1 MKVSKDIKFNFL
13 NTDEQERYQKH
24 LTLKEIGYE
33 GQLNLKN
40 SSVLCIGAGGL
51 GSSVLLYLAA
61 TGIGRIGIIDNDY
74 VEKSNLQRQIIHETN
89 TIGNLKIDSARERIK
104 KLNPNSE
111 LLTFAERINPNNA
124 LKIIEQFDVI
134 CDCSDNFGTRYLIN
148 DACLIL
154 NKPLVFGSVQGFEGQ
169 VSVFNLHKK
178 SPNLR
183 DLLPESPSRNAIPSC
198 TEYGVVGVSTGL
210 IGILQVNEIIKII
223 LKKGEILD
231 GTILVIDLLNMN
243 MKKLHLKSAQVNKRI
258 KNLSQFEKFYS
269 DNECFGE
276 NNEIKSINANDFNNI
291 YKIKPNKILLIDVR
305 EKEEFSKSA
314 IEGSISIPLS
324 HLNQESDLKFIHKES
339 LNKEVF
345 TICKSGKRSEK
356 ASRILS
362 KFKIQSRSIEGG
374 IEKIKKYC
382 AHNFLRIS

>member
-1 MKVSKDIKFNFL
+1 MSKDIKFNFL
-13 NTDEQERYQKH
+13 NSDEEERYQKH

-61 TGIGRIGIIDNDY
+61 AGIGRIGIVDNDQ

-104 KLNPNSE
+104 KFNPNCE
-111 LLTFAERINPNNA
+111 ILTFSERINPKNA
-124 LKIIEQFDVI
+124 LELIKEFDVI

-148 DACLIL
+148 DSCLIL

-169 VSVFNLHKK
+169 VSVFNLYKN

-183 DLLPESPSRNAIPSC
+183 DLLPESPSKNAAPSC
-198 TEYGVVGVSTGL
+198 AEYGVVGVSTGL

-231 GTILVIDLLNMN
+231 GKILIFDLLNMN
-243 MKKLHLKSAQVNKRI
+243 MKKLNLKSDNSNKGI
-258 KNLSQFEKFYS
+258 KNLSQFEGFYN
-269 DNECFGE
+269 DEYCDK
-276 NNEIKSINANDFNNI
+276 NNEINTINANDFNSL
-291 YKIKPNKILLIDVR
+291 YKSKPNKILLIDVR
-305 EKEEFSKSA
+305 ENEEFSTSA

-324 HLNQESDLKFIHKES
+324 HLNQESDLKFIQKES

-374 IEKIKKYC
+374 IEKVKKILC
-382 AHNFLRIS
+382 N

>member
-1 MKVSKDIKFNFL
+1 MSKDIKFNFL
-13 NTDEQERYQKH
+13 NSDEEERYQKH

-61 TGIGRIGIIDNDY
+61 AGIGKIGIVDNDH

-89 TIGNLKIDSARERIK
+89 TIGKLKIDSARERIK
-104 KLNPNSE
+104 KFNPNIE
-111 LLTFAERINPNNA
+111 LFTFPKRIDPNNA
-124 LKIIEQFDVI
+124 LEIIQEFDVI

-154 NKPLVFGSVQGFEGQ
+154 DKPIVFGSVQGFEGQ

-183 DLLPESPSRNAIPSC
+183 DLLPESPLKNAVPSC
-198 TEYGVVGVSTGL
+198 AEYGVVGVSTGL

-231 GTILVIDLLNMN
+231 GTILIFDLLNMK
-243 MKKLHLKSAQVNKRI
+243 MKKLNLKSDQNNKQI
-258 KNLSQFEKFYS
+258 SNLSQFAEFYS
-269 DNECFGE
+269 EDGCSEKNSEH
-276 NNEIKSINANDFNNI
+276 NNEIK
-291 YKIKPNKILLIDVR
+291 KIKAEEFNILYKARPTKILLIDVR
-305 EKEEFSKSA
+305 ESEEFSISA

-324 HLNQESDLKFIHKES
+324 NLNLKTGLEFIQKES
-339 LNKEVF
+339 LSKEVF

-356 ASRILS
+356 ASRILA

-374 IEKIKKYC
+374 IEKVKKILC
-382 AHNFLRIS
+382 N

>member
-1 MKVSKDIKFNFL
+1 MSQDIKFNFL

-24 LTLKEIGYE
+24 LSLKEIGYE
-33 GQLNLKN
+33 GQISLKN

-61 TGIGRIGIIDNDY
+61 AGIGKIGIVDNDH

-89 TIGNLKIDSARERIK
+89 TIGKLKIDSARERIK
-104 KLNPNSE
+104 KFNPNIE
-111 LLTFAERINPNNA
+111 LLTFAKKIDLNNA
-124 LKIIEQFDVI
+124 LEIIQEFDVI

-154 NKPLVFGSVQGFEGQ
+154 NKPIVFGSVQGFEGQ

-183 DLLPESPSRNAIPSC
+183 DLLPESPLKNTVPSC

-231 GTILVIDLLNMN
+231 GIILIFDLLTMK
-243 MKKLHLKSAQVNKRI
+243 MKKLNLKSDKGNKQI
-258 KNLSQFEKFYS
+258 KNLSQFTEFYS
-269 DNECFGE
+269 EDSCSEENSEK
-276 NNEIKSINANDFNNI
+276 NNEIKRIKAKDFYI
-291 YKIKPNKILLIDVR
+291 LYKEKPTKILLIDVR
-305 EKEEFSKSA
+305 ESEEFSTAA

-324 HLNQESDLKFIHKES
+324 HLNQKNDLEFIQKES
-339 LNKEVF
+339 LSKKVF

-356 ASRILS
+356 ASRILA
-362 KFKIQSRSIEGG
+362 KLKIQSISIEGG
-374 IEKIKKYC
+374 IEKVNKILC
-382 AHNFLRIS
+382 NS

>member
-1 MKVSKDIKFNFL
+1 MSKNIKYKFL
-13 NTDEQERYQKH
+13 TTDEKERYQKH

-33 GQLNLKN
+33 GQLSLKN

-61 TGIGRIGIIDNDY
+61 AGIGKIGIVDNDY

-89 TIGNLKIDSARERIK
+89 TIGSLKIDSAQERIK
-104 KLNPNSE
+104 KFNPNSE
-111 LLTFAERINPNNA
+111 LLTFAERINPKNA
-124 LKIIEQFDVI
+124 LEIIQKFDII

-169 VSVFNLHKK
+169 VSVFNLNKT

-183 DLLPESPSRNAIPSC
+183 DLLPESPSKNAVPSC
-198 TEYGVVGVSTGL
+198 AEYGVVGVSTGL
-210 IGILQVNEIIKII
+210 IGIIQVNEIIKII
-223 LKKGEILD
+223 LKKGEVLD
-231 GTILVIDLLNMN
+231 GKIMVFDLLNMN
-243 MKKLHLKSAQVNKRI
+243 TKKLQLKSDQVNKKI
-258 KNLSQFEKFYS
+258 KNLSKFMDYYS
-269 DNECFGE
+269 DDECSTK
-276 NNEIKSINANDFNNI
+276 NRKINRINANDFNSL

-305 EKEEFSKSA
+305 ENEEFSTSA

-324 HLNQESDLKFIHKES
+324 HLNQKTDLEFIQKES
-339 LNKEVF
+339 LSKEVF

-356 ASRILS
+356 ASKILA

-374 IEKIKKYC
+374 IEKVKKILC
-382 AHNFLRIS
+382 N

>member
-1 MKVSKDIKFNFL
+1 MSKNFKFNYL
-13 NTDEQERYQKH
+13 NSDEEERYQKH

-33 GQLNLKN
+33 GQLDLKN

-51 GSSVLLYLAA
+51 GSSVLIYLAA
-61 TGIGRIGIIDNDY
+61 TGIGRIGIVDNDQ

-104 KLNPNSE
+104 KFNPNCE
-111 LLTFAERINPNNA
+111 ILTFSERINPKNA
-124 LKIIEQFDVI
+124 IEIIQEFDII

-148 DACLIL
+148 DSCLLL

-169 VSVFNLHKK
+169 VSVFNLYKN

-183 DLLPESPSRNAIPSC
+183 DFLPESPSKNAAPSC
-198 TEYGVVGVSTGL
+198 AEYGVVGVSTGL

-231 GTILVIDLLNMN
+231 GEILIFDLLNMN
-243 MKKLHLKSAQVNKRI
+243 MKKLHLKSDQLNKQI
-258 KNLSQFEKFYS
+258 KNLSQFEGFYNS
-269 DNECFGE
+269 DKYCEK
-276 NNEIKSINANDFNNI
+276 NNGIKSINAYDFNSL
-291 YKIKPNKILLIDVR
+291 YKSKPDKILLIDVR
-305 EKEEFSKSA
+305 ENEEFSTSA

-324 HLNQESDLKFIHKES
+324 HLDKESDLKFIQKES
-339 LNKEVF
+339 LSKEVF

-362 KFKIQSRSIEGG
+362 QFKIQSRSIKGG
-374 IEKIKKYC
+374 IEKVKEYFAINNFKK
-382 AHNFLRIS
+382 I

>member
-1 MKVSKDIKFNFL
+1 MTFTKDINFNIL
-13 NTDEQERYQKH
+13 NKDEQERYQKH

-33 GQLNLKN
+33 GQLSLKK

-51 GSSVLLYLAA
+51 GSSVLIYLAA
-61 TGIGRIGIIDNDY
+61 TGIGKIGIVDNDY

-111 LLTFAERINPNNA
+111 LLTFSERINPDNA
-124 LKIIEQFDVI
+124 LEIIREFDVI

-169 VSVFNLHKK
+169 VSVFNLYEN

-183 DLLPESPSRNAIPSC
+183 DLLPESPSKNTIPSC
-198 TEYGVVGVSTGL
+198 SEYGVVGVSTGL

-231 GTILVIDLLNMN
+231 GKILIFNLLNMN
-243 MKKLHLKSAQVNKRI
+243 MKKLRLTSDQLNKQI
-258 KNLSQFEKFYS
+258 NNLSKFIEYYD
-269 DNECFGE
+269 DNECSDK
-276 NNEIKSINANDFNNI
+276 NNKIERINAIDFEI
-291 YKIKPNKILLIDVR
+291 LYKSKPNEILLIDVR
-305 EKEEFSKSA
+305 ENEEFDSYA
-314 IEGSISIPLS
+314 IEGSTSIPLR
-324 HLNQESDLKFIHKES
+324 HLKKETNLEFIQKES
-339 LNKEVF
+339 LVKEVF

-356 ASRILS
+356 ASQILT
-362 KFKIQSRSIEGG
+362 KFKVKSRSIEGG
-374 IEKIKKYC
+374 IEKVKKI
-382 AHNFLRIS
+382 L

>member
-13 NTDEQERYQKH
+13 NSDEQERYQKH

-74 VEKSNLQRQIIHETN
+74 VEKSNLQRQIIHETD
-89 TIGNLKIDSARERIK
+89 TIGNLKIDSARERLK

-148 DACLIL
+148 DSCLIL

-183 DLLPESPSRNAIPSC
+183 DLLPESPSKNAIPSC
-198 TEYGVVGVSTGL
+198 TEYGVIGVSTGL

-223 LKKGEILD
+223 LKKGETLD
-231 GTILVIDLLNMN
+231 GTILVLDLLNMN
-243 MKKLHLKSAQVNKRI
+243 IKKLHLERSQVNQRI
-258 KNLSQFEKFYS
+258 KNLSQFEDFYS
-269 DNECFGE
+269 DNQCFEE
-276 NNEIKSINANDFNNI
+276 NNEINSINASDFKKI
-291 YKIKPNKILLIDVR
+291 YKVKPNKILLIDVR
-305 EKEEFSKSA
+305 ENAEFSTSA
-314 IEGSISIPLS
+314 IKGSISIPLS
-324 HLNQESDLKFIHKES
+324 HLNKDFDLEFIKKES
-339 LNKEVF
+339 LIKEVF
-345 TICKSGKRSEK
+345 TICKSGKRSK
-356 ASRILS
+356 QASKILS

-374 IEKIKKYC
+374 IEKVKKILC
-382 AHNFLRIS
+382 N

>member
-1 MKVSKDIKFNFL
+1 MSKDIKFNFL
-13 NTDEQERYQKH
+13 NADEQERYQKH
-24 LTLKEIGYE
+24 LTLHEIGYE
-33 GQLNLKN
+33 GQLKLKN

-61 TGIGRIGIIDNDY
+61 TGIGKIGIVDNDY

-89 TIGNLKIDSARERIK
+89 TIGTFKVDSAEERIK
-104 KLNPNSE
+104 KFNPNSAV
-111 LLTFAERINPNNA
+111 LKFAERINPNNI
-124 LKIIEQFDVI
+124 LDIIEKFDVI
-134 CDCSDNFGTRYLIN
+134 CDCSDNFSTRYLIN

-154 NKPLVFGSVQGFEGQ
+154 KKPLVFGSVQGFEGQ
-169 VSVFNLHKK
+169 VSVFNLYEN

-183 DLLPESPSRNAIPSC
+183 DLLPESPSKNEVPSC
-198 TEYGVVGVSTGL
+198 AEYGVVGVSTGL

-231 GTILVIDLLNMN
+231 GKILIFDLLNMN
-243 MKKLHLKSAQVNKRI
+243 MKKLHLKSDQLNKRI
-258 KNLSQFEKFYS
+258 KNLSQFESFYNS
-269 DNECFGE
+269 DEYCGKND
-276 NNEIKSINANDFNNI
+276 EIKSINANDFNSL
-291 YKIKPNKILLIDVR
+291 YKAKPNKILLIDVR
-305 EKEEFSKSA
+305 ENEEFSTSA

-324 HLNQESDLKFIHKES
+324 HLNQESDLKFIQKES

-362 KFKIQSRSIEGG
+362 KFKIQTRSIEGG
-374 IEKIKKYC
+374 IEKVNKILC
-382 AHNFLRIS
+382 N

>member
-1 MKVSKDIKFNFL
+1 MTILKDIKFNFL
-13 NTDEQERYQKH
+13 NADEQERYQKH
-24 LTLKEIGYE
+24 LTLKEIGKE
-33 GQLNLKN
+33 GQLKLKN

-51 GSSVLLYLAA
+51 GSSVLIYLAA
-61 TGIGRIGIIDNDY
+61 AGIGKIGIVDNDH

-89 TIGNLKIDSARERIK
+89 TIGNLKIDSAKKRIK
-104 KLNPNSE
+104 GLNPNIE
-111 LLTFAERINPNNA
+111 VFTFDTRIAAENV
-124 LKIIEQFDVI
+124 LEIIQEFDII

-169 VSVFNLHKK
+169 VSVFNLYKN
-178 SPNLR
+178 SPILR
-183 DLLPESPSRNAIPSC
+183 DLLPESPSKNAIPSC
-198 TEYGVVGVSTGL
+198 AEYGVVGVSTGL

-231 GTILVIDLLNMN
+231 GKILIFDLLNMN
-243 MKKLHLKSAQVNKRI
+243 MKKLNLKGDQINKRI
-258 KNLSQFEKFYS
+258 KNLSQFVDFYCEDECS
-269 DNECFGE
+269 DKNKI
-276 NNEIKSINANDFNNI
+276 NRINANDFNSL
-291 YKIKPNKILLIDVR
+291 YKAKPNKILLIDVR
-305 EKEEFSKSA
+305 ENEEFSTSA
-314 IEGSISIPLS
+314 IQGSISIPLS
-324 HLNQESDLKFIHKES
+324 HLNQESDLKFIQKES

-374 IEKIKKYC
+374 IEKVKKILW
-382 AHNFLRIS
+382 N

>member
-13 NTDEQERYQKH
+13 NSDEQERYQKH

-61 TGIGRIGIIDNDY
+61 SGIGRIGIIDNDY
-74 VEKSNLQRQIIHETN
+74 VEKSNLQRQIIHETD

-148 DACLIL
+148 DSCLIL

-183 DLLPESPSRNAIPSC
+183 DLLPESPSKNAIPSC
-198 TEYGVVGVSTGL
+198 AEYGVVGVSTGL

-231 GTILVIDLLNMN
+231 GTILVLDLLNMN
-243 MKKLHLKSAQVNKRI
+243 IKKLHLERSQVNQRI
-258 KNLSQFEKFYS
+258 KNLSQFEDFYS
-269 DNECFGE
+269 DNQCLEE
-276 NNEIKSINANDFNNI
+276 NSEINSINASDFKKI
-291 YKIKPNKILLIDVR
+291 YKVKPNKILLIDVR
-305 EKEEFSKSA
+305 ENAEFSTSA
-314 IEGSISIPLS
+314 IKGSISIPLS
-324 HLNQESDLKFIHKES
+324 HLNKDFDLEFIKKES
-339 LNKEVF
+339 LIKEVF
-345 TICKSGKRSEK
+345 TICKSGKRSK
-356 ASRILS
+356 QASNILS

-374 IEKIKKYC
+374 IEKVKKILC
-382 AHNFLRIS
+382 N

>member
-1 MKVSKDIKFNFL
+1 MSKDIKFNFL
-13 NTDEQERYQKH
+13 NKDEQERYQKH
-24 LTLKEIGYE
+24 LSLKEIGYE

-61 TGIGRIGIIDNDY
+61 TGIGKIGIIDHDY

-154 NKPLVFGSVQGFEGQ
+154 DKPLVFGSVQGFEGQ

-183 DLLPESPSRNAIPSC
+183 DLLPESPSKNAIPSC

-231 GTILVIDLLNMN
+231 GII
-243 MKKLHLKSAQVNKRI
+243 
-258 KNLSQFEKFYS
+258 
-269 DNECFGE
+269 
-276 NNEIKSINANDFNNI
+276 
-291 YKIKPNKILLIDVR
+291 
-305 EKEEFSKSA
+305 
-314 IEGSISIPLS
+314 
-324 HLNQESDLKFIHKES
+324 
-339 LNKEVF
+339 
-345 TICKSGKRSEK
+345 
-356 ASRILS
+356 
-362 KFKIQSRSIEGG
+362 
-374 IEKIKKYC
+374 
-382 AHNFLRIS
+382 

>member
-1 MKVSKDIKFNFL
+1 MSKDIKFNLL
-13 NTDEQERYQKH
+13 NSDEEERYQKH
-24 LTLKEIGYE
+24 FTLKEIGYE
-33 GQLNLKN
+33 GQLYLKN

-61 TGIGRIGIIDNDY
+61 AGIGRIGIVDNDQ

-89 TIGNLKIDSARERIK
+89 TIGNFKIDSARERIK
-104 KLNPNSE
+104 KFNPNCE
-111 LLTFAERINPNNA
+111 ILTFSKRINPKNA
-124 LKIIEQFDVI
+124 LQLIKDFDVI

-148 DACLIL
+148 DSCLIL

-169 VSVFNLHKK
+169 VSVFNLYKN

-183 DLLPESPSRNAIPSC
+183 DLLPESPSNNAAPSC
-198 TEYGVVGVSTGL
+198 AEYGVVGVSTGL

-231 GTILVIDLLNMN
+231 GKILIFDLLNMN
-243 MKKLHLKSAQVNKRI
+243 MKKLHLKSDQLNKRI
-258 KNLSQFEKFYS
+258 KNLSQFESFYNNI
-269 DNECFGE
+269 DQCCEK
-276 NNEIKSINANDFNNI
+276 NNEINSINANDFNSL
-291 YKIKPNKILLIDVR
+291 YKAKPHKILLIDVR
-305 EKEEFSKSA
+305 ENEEFSTSS

-324 HLNQESDLKFIHKES
+324 HLNQDSDLKFIQKES

-362 KFKIQSRSIEGG
+362 KLKIQSRSIEGG
-374 IEKIKKYC
+374 IEKVKKILC
-382 AHNFLRIS
+382 N

>member
-13 NTDEQERYQKH
+13 NSDEKERYQKH

-61 TGIGRIGIIDNDY
+61 TGIGKIGIIDNDY
-74 VEKSNLQRQIIHETN
+74 VEKSNLQRQIIHETD

-148 DACLIL
+148 DSCLIL

-183 DLLPESPSRNAIPSC
+183 DLLPESPSKNAIPSC
-198 TEYGVVGVSTGL
+198 AEYGVVGVSTGL

-231 GTILVIDLLNMN
+231 GTILVLDLLNMN
-243 MKKLHLKSAQVNKRI
+243 IKKLHLERSQVNQRI
-258 KNLSQFEKFYS
+258 KNLSQFEDFYS
-269 DNECFGE
+269 DNQCLEE
-276 NNEIKSINANDFNNI
+276 NNEINSINASDFKKI
-291 YKIKPNKILLIDVR
+291 YKVKPNKILLIDVR
-305 EKEEFSKSA
+305 ENAEFSTSA
-314 IEGSISIPLS
+314 IKGSISIPLS
-324 HLNQESDLKFIHKES
+324 HLNKDFDLEFIKKES
-339 LNKEVF
+339 LIKEVF
-345 TICKSGKRSEK
+345 TICKSGKRSK
-356 ASRILS
+356 QASKILS

-374 IEKIKKYC
+374 IEKVKKILC
-382 AHNFLRIS
+382 N

>member
-1 MKVSKDIKFNFL
+1 MSTDIKLNFL
-13 NTDEQERYQKH
+13 NSDEEERYQKH

-33 GQLNLKN
+33 GQLYLKN

-61 TGIGRIGIIDNDY
+61 TGIGKIGIVDNDQ

-104 KLNPNSE
+104 KFNPHCE
-111 LLTFAERINPNNA
+111 LLTFSERINPKNA
-124 LKIIEQFDVI
+124 LEIVEEFDVI

-148 DACLIL
+148 DSCLIL

-169 VSVFNLHKK
+169 VSVFNLHKN

-183 DLLPESPSRNAIPSC
+183 DLLPESPSKNAVPSC
-198 TEYGVVGVSTGL
+198 AEFGVVGVSTGL

-223 LKKGEILD
+223 LQKGEILD
-231 GTILVIDLLNMN
+231 GKILIFDLLNMH
-243 MKKLHLKSAQVNKRI
+243 MKKLHLKSDQLNKQI
-258 KNLSQFEKFYS
+258 KNLSQFEGYYNDDEFCEK
-269 DNECFGE
+269 
-276 NNEIKSINANDFNNI
+276 NNEIKSINANEFKSL
-291 YKIKPNKILLIDVR
+291 YKAKANKILLIDVR
-305 EKEEFSKSA
+305 ENEEFSNSA

-324 HLNQESDLKFIHKES
+324 HLNQEFDLKFIQKES
-339 LNKEVF
+339 LSKEVF
-345 TICKSGKRSEK
+345 TICKSGKRSKK

-362 KFKIQSRSIEGG
+362 KFKIHSRSIEGG
-374 IEKIKKYC
+374 IEKVKKILC
-382 AHNFLRIS
+382 N